1 MLVDFCRSE
10 AVKRGGPFNPIAQSG
25 ESIKSKSAPCKSF
38 LKAKPHLKSKGSR
51 SHFNNKVFSKF
62 RGQMEHPSAYGG
74 IIKLKVSR
82 LLIKVKTLLKYKSI
96 RNLF

>member
-25 ESIKSKSAPCKSF
+25 ESIKSKYATCKSF

-62 RGQMEHPSAYGG
+62 RGQMEHPKASGTLQD
-74 IIKLKVSR
+74 ITKL
-82 LLIKVKTLLKYKSI
+82 ICP
-96 RNLF
+96 